1 MTAFPSVMHLCPWLM
16 YLCHKRVNSPPPLCV
31 TSFINVPLKDLTSC
45 KEGERAVV
53 FSWHKGFGLRVKEPD
68 RGGRGSS
75 NSIYVICE
83 CSPKKEGIRTCD
95 IDLEWT
101 PSNLG
106 PPAAIVEQVEL
117 CREGPARG
125 KGPSRSQCSTTVI
138 RPLLSIIFQE
148 GVWNKNTAVKQPFK
162 NRQIFFLV
170 SCLEELLREEPP
182 GKLTILLSKHLYQ
195 QRHDNCSKNRFS
207 SRNTKS

>member
-1 MTAFPSVMHLCPWLM
+1 MQ
-16 YLCHKRVNSPPPLCV
+16 R
-31 TSFINVPLKDLTSC
+31 
-45 KEGERAVV
+45 GGRAVAV
-53 FSWHKGFGLRVKEPD
+53 FVIQGLWTKE
-68 RGGRGSS
+68 RNKGGRGSS
-75 NSIYVICE
+75 NLRDVICE
-83 CSPKKEGIRTCD
+83 CPPKKEGIRTCD